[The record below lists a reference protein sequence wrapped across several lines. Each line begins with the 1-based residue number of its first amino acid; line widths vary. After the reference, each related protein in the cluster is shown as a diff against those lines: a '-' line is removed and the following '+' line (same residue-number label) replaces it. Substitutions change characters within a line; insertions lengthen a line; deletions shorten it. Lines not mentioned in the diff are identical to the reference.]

1 MKTYSY
7 TGPLSGVS
15 LKECGDVLL
24 IPGST
29 VQLPADNGY
38 TQRLIRKGWLQEE
51 QGQGSSG
58 KGQGGLEAGTDPD
71 PETSRP
77 ETKKRRK

>member
-1 MKTYSY
+1 MKTYNY

-15 LKECGDVLL
+15 LKEHGDVLL

-51 QGQGSSG
+51 QVEVKAEHNTQP
-58 KGQGGLEAGTDPD
+58 EADPD
-71 PETSRP
+71 PETSEP

>member
-1 MKTYSY
+1 MKTYNY

-15 LKECGDVLL
+15 LKEHGDVLL

-51 QGQGSSG
+51 QVQVEV
-58 KGQGGLEAGTDPD
+58 QVEHNTQPEADPD
-71 PETSRP
+71 PETSEP